1 MSFPSISGNTPEHF
15 IAAFQ
20 RDLPLGMNAISRI
33 VAQAKSGSVRGPRNF
48 EPGSDEGKQII
59 RLMGADVPPKTP
71 RTASR
76 SSFSL
81 PELLRPRSVSWRW
94 SVPIVWGAIADAIW
108 QSEWRNSLRWLLS
121 IWTTPRETRIS
132 LPFNAKYMLCLTV

>member
-59 RLMGADVPPKTP
+59 RLMGADVPRKLLEQLHGVRFLFLNCCAPAVYLEGEAFP
-71 RTASR
+71 SFGEQLQMQYDNQNGVTA
-76 SSFSL
+76 F
-81 PELLRPRSVSWRW
+81 
-94 SVPIVWGAIADAIW
+94 AD
-108 QSEWRNSLRWLLS
+108 
-121 IWTTPRETRIS
+121 
-132 LPFNAKYMLCLTV
+132 C